1 MFGDMNEKVALR
13 DHLKAG
19 VVTVR
24 FKKKD
29 GTVRDM
35 RCTLKEDLVKNYE
48 KKSERVKAVNDDVCS
63 VFDLDKDEWRS
74 FRYDSVI
81 SMRFN

>member
-1 MFGDMNEKVALR
+1 MFDNVNEKVALR
-13 DHLKAG
+13 EHLKAG

-35 RCTLKEDLVKNYE
+35 KCTLKEDLVVNYD
-48 KKSERVKAVNDDVCS
+48 KKSEKKKAVNEDVCS
-63 VFDLDKDEWRS
+63 VFDLDKSEWRS

>member
-1 MFGDMNEKVALR
+1 MFDNVSEKAALR
-13 DHLKAG
+13 EHLKAG
-19 VVTVR
+19 VVTVK

-35 RCTLKEDLVKNYE
+35 KCTLKEDLVVSYD
-48 KKSERVKAVNDDVCS
+48 KKSEKKKTISEDVCS
-63 VFDLDKDEWRS
+63 VFDLDKNEWRS